1 MKILKFSLLIMFVA
15 ASLFACNTQT
25 TETQTTENQTTENVL
40 SEDVQVYYFHNTKR
54 CATCNA
60 VENETKV
67 ALEMVYED
75 KMKAGT
81 IDFTSLNLQEDE
93 GKTMAQTLHVSGQ
106 TLLIVKGETKLNLTN
121 EGFMNART
129 NPTKFHEII
138 KTQIDKLL

>member
-1 MKILKFSLLIMFVA
+1 MKMLKFSLLIMFVA
-15 ASLFACNTQT
+15 MSLFSCNAQT
-25 TETQTTENQTTENVL
+25 SENQKTENAI

-60 VENETKV
+60 IENETKV
-67 ALEMVYED
+67 ALEMFYED

-81 IDFTSLNLQEDE
+81 MDFNSLNLEEDE
-93 GKTMAQTLHVSGQ
+93 GKEMAQSLHVSGQ
-106 TLLIVKGETKLNLTN
+106 TLLIVKGETQVNLTN